1 MYLNKHYN
9 IGQKNQD
16 VISGKRNKGL
26 PHQQG
31 LVFLNRSWTPGQ
43 VWTSLKSDFL
53 LRAANCIRV
62 DAAGT
67 APKARRSN
75 LAVLRLGLGHES
87 LMRISFGKVPS
98 ELGE

>member
-1 MYLNKHYN
+1 MRLHR
-9 IGQKNQD
+9 ICPF
-16 VISGKRNKGL
+16 VIRCVQFVLVVGL
-26 PHQQG
+26 MCR
-31 LVFLNRSWTPGQ
+31 FLLRW
-43 VWTSLKSDFL
+43 LF
-53 LRAANCIRV
+53 LRAANCIWV

>member
-1 MYLNKHYN
+1 MQSLLM
-9 IGQKNQD
+9 
-16 VISGKRNKGL
+16 REF
-26 PHQQG
+26 PRF
-31 LVFLNRSWTPGQ
+31 FLHT
-43 VWTSLKSDFL
+43 LLF